1 MLKGKQ
7 SLLLSFC
14 TIVLHSFA
22 QESVNS
28 SGGDATGIGGSA
40 AYSLGQIVY
49 TSNSSATGTIS
60 QGVQQAYE
68 IYALGIDNEKQDLIL
83 NLYPNPTSQFITL
96 DINTSD
102 LQNYSVQLTDIH
114 GKQILEIENL
124 QNKTEMNLNNLPT
137 ASYYLILTK
146 GKSVIET
153 YKIVKL

>member
-1 MLKGKQ
+1 MLKIKLFIFLGY
-7 SLLLSFC
+7 F
-14 TIVLHSFA
+14 TIAFQVSA
-22 QESVNS
+22 QQSVNS
-28 SGGDATGIGGSA
+28 SGGDATGSGGSS
-40 AYSLGQIVY
+40 AYSIGQVVY

-83 NLYPNPTSQFITL
+83 YLYPNPTSQFITL

-124 QNKTEMNLNNLPT
+124 QSKTEMNINNLPT
-137 ASYYLILTK
+137 ASYYLSLTN

-153 YKIVKL
+153 FKIVKL

>member
-1 MLKGKQ
+1 MLKIK
-7 SLLLSFC
+7 LFIFLIF
-14 TIVLHSFA
+14 FA
-22 QESVNS
+22 IAFQVSAQQSVNS
-28 SGGDATGIGGSA
+28 SGGDATGSGGSA
-40 AYSLGQIVY
+40 SYSLGQVVY
-49 TSNSSATGTIS
+49 SSNSTATGTIS
-60 QGVQQAYE
+60 QGVQQAHE

-137 ASYYLILTK
+137 ASYYLILMK

>member
-1 MLKGKQ
+1 MLKIKC
-7 SLLLSFC
+7 LIFL
-14 TIVLHSFA
+14 VYFA
-22 QESVNS
+22 ITFQGLAQQSVNA
-28 SGGDATGIGGSA
+28 SGGDAIGSGGSS
-40 AYSLGQIVY
+40 AYSIGQVVY

-68 IYALGIDNEKQDLIL
+68 IYALGIDNEKQYLIR

-137 ASYYLILTK
+137 ASYYLILMK